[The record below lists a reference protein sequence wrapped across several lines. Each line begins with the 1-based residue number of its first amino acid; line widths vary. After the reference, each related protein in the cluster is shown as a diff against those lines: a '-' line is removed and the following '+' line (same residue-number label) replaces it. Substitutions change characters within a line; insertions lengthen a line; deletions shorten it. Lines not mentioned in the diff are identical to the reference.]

1 MKVKVLNAPVK
12 KAKEEKQWKCPKC
25 LITFPDHVGLRQHIL
40 EFHKIAKLSLT
51 QVSHFDTFSRTFKP
65 FDYRSQKFCPVNDQ
79 KLQTSAIFH
88 EAILLGPYLFLLFC
102 LFPFLYNSIS
112 LSCWIICTYG

>member
-51 QVSHFDTFSRTFKP
+51 QVKT
-65 FDYRSQKFCPVNDQ
+65 
-79 KLQTSAIFH
+79 KLLVLVVHS
-88 EAILLGPYLFLLFC
+88 ILLECVGIK
-102 LFPFLYNSIS
+102 N
-112 LSCWIICTYG
+112 